1 MRQNRERMYYWMCF
15 SILPFPWDAPMCN
28 VETGAFE
35 ILLLFGTHGEDIA
48 GADKLNLKYS

>member
-1 MRQNRERMYYWMCF
+1 MYYWMCF

-48 GADKLNLKYS
+48 GAEKLNLKYS